1 MSNNLIRYITHDGS
15 AVIACLDSTEIV
27 RRMEQLHRT
36 SATASAALGRVLT
49 AAALMGCGLKDPGNT
64 LTLSIR
70 GNGPMGNI
78 TAVSD
83 WKGNVRGCADDVTV
97 ELPINEIGKLDV
109 GGAVGRDGTL
119 YVVRDVGMDTPYVG
133 QIALVSGEIAEDV
146 TEYYAVSEQIPTVC
160 ALGVLVDTD
169 LSIKCAGG
177 FLLQLLPGAEEETV
191 AQLEEN
197 ISKLPSVT
205 AMMEGGMSL
214 HDIALAVLHGLQPDE
229 LDGWEAQYQCTCS
242 RERMERVLISLG
254 KEELQRLAE
263 EQPST
268 EIVCHFCNS
277 KYTFT
282 SEEMFALCAE
292 SNVQ

>member
-15 AVIACLDSTEIV
+15 AVIAVLDSTDIV
-27 RRMEQLHRT
+27 RRMEQLHHT
-36 SATASAALGRVLT
+36 SATASAALGRVIT

-70 GNGPMGNI
+70 GDGPMGNI

-97 ELPINEIGKLDV
+97 ELPINEQGKLDV
-109 GGAVGRDGTL
+109 GGAVGHNGTL

-169 LSIKCAGG
+169 LSVKCAGG
-177 FLLQLLPGAEEETV
+177 FLLQLLPGAEEETI
-191 AQLEEN
+191 AQLEAN
-197 ISKLPSVT
+197 IAALPSVT
-205 AMMEGGMSL
+205 VMLESGMSL
-214 HDIALAVLHGLQPDE
+214 QDIALAVLHNLQPDE
-229 LDGWEAQYQCTCS
+229 LDGWVAEYHCTCC

-254 KEELQRLAE
+254 REELARLAE
-263 EQPST
+263 EQPTT
-268 EIVCHFCNS
+268 EIVCHFCNT
-277 KYTFT
+277 KYSFT
-282 SEEMFALCAE
+282 AEEIRKLYDECTRE
-292 SNVQ
+292 

>member
-15 AVIACLDSTEIV
+15 AVIACLDSTDVV
-27 RRMEQLHRT
+27 RRMEQLHHT

-70 GNGPMGNI
+70 GDGPMGNI

-83 WKGNVRGCADDVTV
+83 WKGNVRGCCDDPTV
-97 ELPINEIGKLDV
+97 ELPINAQGKLDV

-119 YVVRDVGMDTPYVG
+119 YVIRDVGMDTPYVG

-191 AQLEEN
+191 IRLEQN
-197 ISKLPSVT
+197 IAALPSVT
-205 AMMEGGMSL
+205 AMLQSGMSL
-214 HDIALAVLHGLQPDE
+214 HDIALRVLDGLQPDE
-229 LDGWEAQYQCTCS
+229 LDGWVAEYQCTCS

-254 KEELQRLAE
+254 KEELNRLAE
-263 EQPST
+263 EQPTT

-282 SEEMFALCAE
+282 SEEMSKLCAE
-292 SNVQ
+292 SNAQ